1 MVTKITPHSGEDE
14 EDFMDR
20 CDAAGFDEDECQS
33 IWDEENAMSGA
44 SEKKPRDVSGAQEA
58 IHINTKAAKDEG
70 TFTFILSDETPDR
83 MGDII
88 TAKGWKLANFKR
100 NPIAL
105 FGHRSDLPIGK
116 WNNLRI
122 ENDKLKGDLVFAEE
136 GTSPRIDEM
145 ISLVKQDILRAVSVG
160 FKPLK
165 HELLDEKDPWGGVRF
180 LQQELLETSL
190 VSVPANQNALR
201 VVRSLG
207 ISEETQQMVFGSTLV
222 AKDQGGTTQQR
233 RAAGSAVVVK
243 QKEAKMAKRTIA
255 EQIAGYEATR
265 AAKAAKMEEI
275 MDASSDKGETLD
287 QEQQDAY
294 DALAD
299 EVKSVDQHLDRLRVL
314 EKTNL
319 HKAVEVRS
327 SDPLE
332 ASRSRGGGEIV
343 RVEGM
348 RTRVPKGILF
358 ARHFICRA
366 FSSLNPGVSAIEAAR
381 NFGYFEQTPE
391 LETILKAPIA
401 IGSTTATNWAKPL
414 VEPQFMASEFIEL
427 LVPLTI
433 IGRIPGLRRVPFNIK
448 IPREITAASVNWVGE
463 GAPKPVSA
471 MAFDSISLGFTKVAG
486 IVPVTDELFRFSN
499 PAIEALVRDSLLTAV
514 ALLTDRDFLD
524 PAKAAVPGVS
534 PASITN
540 GVTPIT
546 PSGTTGDALRADLG
560 TLLSTY
566 AAANMSV
573 QGLVLVMTSQ
583 QAIRISLMRTPLGSP
598 EFTGMSPSG
607 GALEGIPV
615 ITSENIVA
623 QGSPPTGSLIVAINA
638 PEILLADDGA
648 VQVDMSREASL
659 QMDSAPDSPPTATTI
674 MVSLWQRNM
683 VALRAERMINWMRRR
698 DGAVQYISNAKYT

>member
-1 MVTKITPHSGEDE
+1 MVTKITPHDSEDHD
-14 EDFMDR
+14 DFIDR
-20 CDAAGFDEDECQS
+20 CTDAGYDEDECEL
-33 IWDEENAMSGA
+33 IWDEEKTMGA
-44 SEKKPRDVSGAQEA
+44 AAQKKPRDVSGAQEA
-58 IHINTKAAKDEG
+58 IHINEKAAKDDG
-70 TFTFILSDETPDR
+70 VVTFILSDETPDR
-83 MGDII
+83 MGDVIM
-88 TAKGWKLANFKR
+88 ANGWKLANFKR

-116 WNNLRI
+116 WKNLRI
-122 ENDKLKGDLVFAEE
+122 ENDKLKGDLELAEK

-145 ISLVKQDILRAVSVG
+145 ISLVEQDILRAVSVG

-165 HELLDEKDPWGGVRF
+165 HEPLDEKDPWGGVRF

-222 AKDQGGTTQQR
+222 AKDQGATQQR

-243 QKEAKMAKRTIA
+243 QKEARMAKRTIA
-255 EQIAGYEATR
+255 EQIAGFEATR

-275 MDASSDKGETLD
+275 MDAASDKGETLD
-287 QEQQDAY
+287 QGQQDDY

-319 HKAVEVRS
+319 QKAVEVRS
-327 SDPLE
+327 TDPTE
-332 ASRSRGGGEIV
+332 AARSRGGGDIV

-358 ARHFICRA
+358 ARHFIARA
-366 FSSLNPGVSAIEAAR
+366 FASLNQGVSPVEAAR

-391 LETILKAPIA
+391 LENILKAPVLV
-401 IGSTTATNWAKPL
+401 GTTTGTNWAKPL

-499 PAIEALVRDSLLTAV
+499 PAIETLVRDSLLTAV

-546 PSGTTGDALRADLG
+546 PSGTNGDALRADLG
-560 TLLSTY
+560 ALLQVY

-583 QAIRISLMRTPLGSP
+583 QAIRISLMRTPLGTT

-615 ITSENIVA
+615 ITSENIVS

-648 VQVDMSREASL
+648 VSVDMSREASL
-659 QMDSAPDSPPTATTI
+659 QMDSAPDSPPTASTI

-698 DGAVQYISNAKYT
+698 DGAVQYIQNAHYT